1 MGTEINLL
9 DIRFRKK
16 SKLARLA
23 AFIMRSSSC
32 ALVIG
37 RTIHL
42 HGANESDLI
51 NNRAWM
57 NHELAHVAQYQRY
70 GLLNFLVRYGWYC
83 LRYGYYNNPL
93 EIEARAAE
101 HRSI

>member
-1 MGTEINLL
+1 MGTEINVS

-16 SKLARLA
+16 SIIARLA
-23 AFIMRSSSC
+23 ALIMRSSSC

-42 HGANESDLI
+42 HGANEIDLM

-57 NHELAHVAQYQRY
+57 NHELAHVAQYRKY
-70 GLLNFLVRYGWYC
+70 GLLNFLLRYGWYS
-83 LRYGYYNNPL
+83 LRYGYKNNPL

-101 HRSI
+101 HKSI